1 MWFFTLIVG
10 PRPNLRDRCRL
21 GLDPEL
27 ITKPR
32 QSFRAICFYW
42 SDGIEYRFK
51 IIKGVVMWTQ
61 RRSGQSHQR
70 GSQDHRKPFERDR
83 TRVIHCPAFR
93 RLQRKTQILGTDEG
107 DFHRT
112 RLTHSLEVSSI
123 GCSLARHFTL
133 NHHHEALTDLM
144 PDEDLMS
151 VICLLH
157 DIGHP
162 PFGHGGEVALNYMM
176 REQGGFEGNAQTLR
190 LLTKVETSYGAFGLD
205 LTRRALL
212 GVLKY
217 PVPWSR
223 VVATELPVVKESFN
237 RTIRINDWLPPK
249 GYYNCEQSEID
260 WLLEPFKAHDRQRF
274 QSLLIQPQP
283 MQHGKAAFHT
293 FDCSIMDIADD
304 IAYGVHDLEDAIHL
318 RLINRAHLDTP
329 EFRELLAET
338 ALTDNQEKLLDCL
351 FDNALHLRKQA
362 IGEMV
367 NYFITSTEVK
377 VTDDAFEN
385 PLLRYNVSLLPEAM
399 ALLGYLMQCVYRYVI
414 DSQEARTFEYGG
426 QTVVQRLFEAISS
439 NPGSLL
445 DNKNRLLF
453 LEAEGESA
461 ALRVVCDYIANMTDE
476 YAYRMHERLFG
487 FNTRTIFERL

>member
-1 MWFFTLIVG
+1 
-10 PRPNLRDRCRL
+10 
-21 GLDPEL
+21 
-27 ITKPR
+27 
-32 QSFRAICFYW
+32 
-42 SDGIEYRFK
+42 
-51 IIKGVVMWTQ
+51 MWTQ
-61 RRSGQSHQR
+61 RRSGQAHQR
-70 GSQDHRKPFERDR
+70 GHLDHRSPYERDR

-112 RLTHSLEVSSI
+112 RLTHSLEVASI
-123 GCSLARHFTL
+123 GCSIARHFTTTHQ
-133 NHHHEALTDLM
+133 NNMVSDLF
-144 PDEDLMS
+144 PDDDLMS

-176 REQGGFEGNAQTLR
+176 RHHGGFEGNAQTLR
-190 LLTKVETSYGAFGLD
+190 LLTKVEMSYGAFGLD

-212 GVLKY
+212 GILKY
-217 PVPWSR
+217 PTPWSA
-223 VVATELPVVKESFN
+223 VVAVELPKVKESFN

-249 GYYNCEQSEID
+249 AYFDSEQPEID
-260 WLLEPFKAHDRQRF
+260 WILSCFNPEDRSRF
-274 QSLLIQPQP
+274 QSLKTNPGKKK
-283 MQHGKAAFHT
+283 HGKAAYHS

-318 RLINRAHLDTP
+318 RLIHRQHLDTTQ
-329 EFRELLAET
+329 FHDLLKAT
-338 ALTDNQEKLLDCL
+338 QLTQHPNQLLDKL
-351 FDNALHLRKQA
+351 FDKALHIRKQA

-367 NYFITSTEVK
+367 NYFITATEVII
-377 VTDDAFEN
+377 THPEFEN
-385 PLLRYNVSLLPEAM
+385 PLLKYNITLRPEAM
-399 ALLGYLMQCVYRYVI
+399 ALLDYLMQSIYRYVI

-426 QTVVQRLFEAISS
+426 QTVVQRLFEALSS

-445 DNKNRLLF
+445 DNKNRDLV
-453 LEAEGESA
+453 LEATDEASSR
-461 ALRVVCDYIANMTDE
+461 RVVCDYIANMTDE